1 MFGREMRSKLP
12 ELRRETVHVPREE
25 VRDRDWSNK
34 LKGKAYA
41 DARRGA
47 MPKSIRVGD
56 AVLLKAEKSN
66 KFSTNFR
73 SSPFKVVEK
82 TGSDITVRNETG
94 VELKRNTAF
103 VKRYNDPG
111 GGVRDVLPASELSGR
126 SLVESSSPIQAVPES
141 VSGSS
146 AQAVPESVSGNEI
159 VQAEGHVSSSTDQR
173 SIWKSSRV
181 VRKPVR
187 FQDYVLN

>member
-12 ELRRETVHVPREE
+12 ELRRETVQVPREE

-34 LKGKAYA
+34 LKGKVYA
-41 DARRGA
+41 DAKRGA
-47 MPKSIRVGD
+47 TPKSIRVGD
-56 AVLLKAEKSN
+56 AVLLKAEKLN
-66 KFSTNFR
+66 KFSTNFH

-82 TGSDITVRNETG
+82 TGSEVTVRNEAG
-94 VELKRNTAF
+94 VEFKRNTAF

-111 GGVRDVLPASELSGR
+111 NSVRDVLPTSELSGR
-126 SLVESSSPIQAVPES
+126 SLVESSSPVQAVPES

-146 AQAVPESVSGNEI
+146 TQAVPKSVSGNEM
-159 VQAEGHVSSSTDQR
+159 VQPDGHVSSSSEQR
-173 SIWKSSRV
+173 SIRKSSRV
-181 VRKPVR
+181 VRKPAR

>member
-1 MFGREMRSKLP
+1 MP
-12 ELRRETVHVPREE
+12 ELRRETVQVPREE
-25 VRDRDWSNK
+25 VRDCDWSNK

-47 MPKSIRVGD
+47 TPKSIRVGD

-82 TGSDITVRNETG
+82 TGSEVTVRNEAG
-94 VELKRNTAF
+94 VEFKRNTAF
-103 VKRYNDPG
+103 VKKYNDLG
-111 GGVRDVLPASELSGR
+111 GGVRDVLRASELSGR
-126 SLVESSSPIQAVPES
+126 SLVESSSPVQAVPER
-141 VSGSS
+141 
-146 AQAVPESVSGNEI
+146 VSGNEI
-159 VQAEGHVSSSTDQR
+159 VQAEGRVSSSTDQR
-173 SIWKSSRV
+173 SIRKSSRV